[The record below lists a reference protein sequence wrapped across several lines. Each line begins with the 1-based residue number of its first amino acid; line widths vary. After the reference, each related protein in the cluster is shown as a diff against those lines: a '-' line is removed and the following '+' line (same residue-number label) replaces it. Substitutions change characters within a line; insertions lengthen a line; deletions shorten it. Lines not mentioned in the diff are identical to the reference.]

1 VESQIETG
9 TPYMVYKD
17 SINRKTNHQ
26 NLGVIKSSNLCAEI
40 AEYSDKDETAV
51 CNLASISLPHF
62 LSEDGK
68 TFDFEKLAEVTKVV
82 TNNID
87 RVIDANHYVD
97 EPTKRSNE
105 RSRPMAI
112 GVQGLA
118 DVFARMK
125 IPFESE
131 DAMKLN
137 REIYETMYYNAVDKS
152 ADLAEER
159 GKYPAFKG
167 SPASK
172 GILQPDM

>member
-9 TPYMVYKD
+9 NPYMVYKD

-40 AEYSDKDETAV
+40 AEYSSKDETSV

-62 LSEDGK
+62 LSDDNK
-68 TFDFEKLAEVTKVV
+68 TFDFDKLYEITQVL

-97 EPTKRSNE
+97 EPTKRANE
-105 RSRPMAI
+105 KSRPMAI

-125 IPFESE
+125 LPFESE
-131 DAMKLN
+131 EANKLN
-137 REIYETMYYNAVDKS
+137 REIYETIYYAAVDKS
-152 ADLAEER
+152 ADLAKER
-159 GKYPAFKG
+159 GEYPAFKG